1 MERRN
6 SYSRPFLRP
15 TTASRVAEVR
25 NMRESLL
32 LAKASQ
38 GFATETD
45 ITLKNIFRERAKAIA
60 YLQQLYERRYG
71 LLNAKSDGF
80 KIQSNAETNSF
91 QSRSEEK
98 GEVKAPRVRRVS
110 LDVNKTDETKKRIQE
125 FLTRELPGQ
134 SGQSKDT
141 QREKSKVENAG
152 NVFGEEGFN
161 LDALFDTKGSESHGK
176 EKVTSK
182 APFRVRSRVSGIC
195 LSHCHSH
202 LPSANNMAKMQ
213 RKFSEPLFPV
223 RSPCILRESPHR
235 NLSSPLVVSQIS
247 QRLTKLDNVT
257 NSHRPLT
264 AREKTS
270 TDKIVVK
277 RRCLTPMPTEKH
289 SFWFDSGTRKFCQAC
304 LDMFCT
310 ENKYLGFLWRDSDS
324 GRRISFLGWF

>member
-98 GEVKAPRVRRVS
+98 DEVKAPRVRRVS
-110 LDVNKTDETKKRIQE
+110 LDVNKTDETRKRIQE

-141 QREKSKVENAG
+141 QREKSKVESAG

-176 EKVTSK
+176 EQVTSK

-202 LPSANNMAKMQ
+202 LPSANNMEKMQ

-223 RSPCILRESPHR
+223 RSPCILRESSHR
-235 NLSSPLVVSQIS
+235 NLSSPLVVTQIS

-264 AREKTS
+264 AKEKTS
-270 TDKIVVK
+270 AGKIVVK
-277 RRCLTPMPTEKH
+277 RRCLTPMPTEKQ
-289 SFWFDSGTRKFCQAC
+289 SFLFNSGT
-304 LDMFCT
+304 
-310 ENKYLGFLWRDSDS
+310 
-324 GRRISFLGWF
+324 

>member
-25 NMRESLL
+25 NMRESLQ

-71 LLNAKSDGF
+71 LLNAKRDGF
-80 KIQSNAETNSF
+80 KNQSSAETNSF
-91 QSRSEEK
+91 QSRSDEK
-98 GEVKAPRVRRVS
+98 DEVKAPRVRRVS
-110 LDVNKTDETKKRIQE
+110 LDVNKTDETRKRIQE

-141 QREKSKVENAG
+141 QREKCKKKVESAG

-195 LSHCHSH
+195 LSPITLVC
-202 LPSANNMAKMQ
+202 LLQTTWQKCKGNFQ
-213 RKFSEPLFPV
+213 
-223 RSPCILRESPHR
+223 
-235 NLSSPLVVSQIS
+235 NLYFQ
-247 QRLTKLDNVT
+247 
-257 NSHRPLT
+257 
-264 AREKTS
+264 
-270 TDKIVVK
+270 
-277 RRCLTPMPTEKH
+277 
-289 SFWFDSGTRKFCQAC
+289 
-304 LDMFCT
+304 
-310 ENKYLGFLWRDSDS
+310 
-324 GRRISFLGWF
+324 